1 MTTAA
6 PPIFRPLTLA
16 QILDQ
21 AIRLYRNNF
30 LRFVGIMAVVQLP
43 VTLFQIIAS
52 TFTTNSL
59 FDYIAE
65 ASAPPDQEFI
75 GAYLLGMG
83 ATLLATFA
91 SFILVQVVG
100 NAALTQAVADSRT
113 GIQTGVFEAFSKTGK
128 TWPRLLGAFLLVGL
142 LSILALVWWIVPCI
156 GWLTGGG
163 ILAFLGMVITPMV
176 APVIIL
182 EKAGPRVSV
191 QRAWDLARR
200 RFWWVLG
207 FMFILYLFNQLVVS
221 GPAALVSLIASLALE
236 GYDNPGSMMMINA
249 ITQALVSLTLSLI
262 YLPLQTSAV
271 TLAYLDLRVRTEG
284 LDLAM
289 QSALASAQPGDAP
302 VQIADLPAPL
312 PPNEINQI
320 FESKDLA
327 NFALITIAFVG
338 LYMLIFGGVFIL
350 AMALAAASGAGGL

>member
-6 PPIFRPLTLA
+6 APILRPLTLA

-52 TFTTNSL
+52 TFTSNSL
-59 FDYIAE
+59 YDYIADVNTM
-65 ASAPPDQEFI
+65 PDEEFL
-75 GAYLLGMG
+75 GAYLMGMG
-83 ATLLATFA
+83 ISLVAALA

-100 NAALTQAVADSRT
+100 NSALTQAVADSRS
-113 GIQTGVFEAFSKTGK
+113 GIQTGVFEAFGK
-128 TWPRLLGAFLLVGL
+128 IGGAWPRLLGAFLVIGL
-142 LSILALVWWIVPCI
+142 LTILIFVWWLVPCI

-163 ILAFLGMVITPMV
+163 MMAFLGMAIVPLV
-176 APVIIL
+176 VPVIIL
-182 EKAGPRVSV
+182 EKAGPLVAI
-191 QRAWDLARR
+191 QRAWDLGRR

-221 GPAALVSLIASLALE
+221 GPAMLVSMVAGVAVE
-236 GYDNPGSMMMINA
+236 GYDNPAALLVVNA
-249 ITQALVSLTLSLI
+249 VIQALVSLMLSLI

-289 QSALASAQPGDAP
+289 QSAAASAQPGDAP
-302 VQIADLPAPL
+302 IQISDLPAP
-312 PPNEINQI
+312 PPPSEINQI

-327 NFALITIAFVG
+327 NFSIVSIAFVG

-350 AMALAAASGAGGL
+350 IMALAAAAG